1 MRLYKL
7 RISLLSLICLA
18 LSFITCNDSD
28 NIVQE
33 EQINDVMTTMSD
45 LMARY
50 DANGNADES
59 QNSSGNM
66 AIDFCFEFVF
76 PIDFEMSNN
85 TINTVNSLDELVDLL
100 IESNDNPYI
109 MDIIYPFDI
118 LVFNDETD
126 TIDIMTIQNEET
138 FGSLLDDC
146 EFDLDEDNICY
157 EIYDPV
163 CVEITNSY
171 GETIVLVYP
180 NDCYAGLDGFSEND
194 FLEDCDINGG
204 YDDGLFENDCFDLVY
219 PIVLLNSNGDAIT
232 INSEEALLEYIEN
245 WYSENCNNLDEC
257 EFDFELEFPVTVEYY
272 SENNQQI
279 QTLVINSEEELDGY
293 VEEYCDTDGE
303 YEDDLFE
310 NDCFDLVYPIVLLNS
325 NGDAITINSE
335 EALLEYIENWYSE
348 NCNNLDECEFDFELE
363 FPVTVEYYSE
373 NNQQTQTL
381 VINSEEELDGYIEEY
396 CN

>member
-118 LVFNDETD
+118 LVFIKE
-126 TIDIMTIQNEET
+126 
-138 FGSLLDDC
+138 
-146 EFDLDEDNICY
+146 
-157 EIYDPV
+157 
-163 CVEITNSY
+163 
-171 GETIVLVYP
+171 
-180 NDCYAGLDGFSEND
+180 
-194 FLEDCDINGG
+194 
-204 YDDGLFENDCFDLVY
+204 
-219 PIVLLNSNGDAIT
+219 
-232 INSEEALLEYIEN
+232 
-245 WYSENCNNLDEC
+245 
-257 EFDFELEFPVTVEYY
+257 
-272 SENNQQI
+272 
-279 QTLVINSEEELDGY
+279 
-293 VEEYCDTDGE
+293 
-303 YEDDLFE
+303 
-310 NDCFDLVYPIVLLNS
+310 
-325 NGDAITINSE
+325 
-335 EALLEYIENWYSE
+335 
-348 NCNNLDECEFDFELE
+348 
-363 FPVTVEYYSE
+363 
-373 NNQQTQTL
+373 
-381 VINSEEELDGYIEEY
+381 
-396 CN
+396 

>member
-1 MRLYKL
+1 M
-7 RISLLSLICLA
+7 
-18 LSFITCNDSD
+18 
-28 NIVQE
+28 
-33 EQINDVMTTMSD
+33 
-45 LMARY
+45 
-50 DANGNADES
+50 
-59 QNSSGNM
+59 
-66 AIDFCFEFVF
+66 
-76 PIDFEMSNN
+76 
-85 TINTVNSLDELVDLL
+85 
-100 IESNDNPYI
+100 
-109 MDIIYPFDI
+109 
-118 LVFNDETD
+118 
-126 TIDIMTIQNEET
+126 
-138 FGSLLDDC
+138 
-146 EFDLDEDNICY
+146 
-157 EIYDPV
+157 
-163 CVEITNSY
+163 
-171 GETIVLVYP
+171 
-180 NDCYAGLDGFSEND
+180 
-194 FLEDCDINGG
+194 
-204 YDDGLFENDCFDLVY
+204 
-219 PIVLLNSNGDAIT
+219 
-232 INSEEALLEYIEN
+232 EYIEN

-279 QTLVINSEEELDGY
+279 QTLVINSEEELDWY

-373 NNQQTQTL
+373 NNQQIQTLVINSEEELDWYVEEYCDTDGEYEDDLFENDCFDLVYPIVLLNSNGDAITINSEEALLEYIEDWYSENCNNLDECEFDFELEFPVTVEYYSENNQQTQTL